1 MALSVQ
7 HSGRDDVHHTGDRRQ
22 HLVGTYAVPC
32 LSMGRN
38 PNICEQEFP
47 LCSPV
52 TGGPLLGWSRLGALW
67 ESPWRTA

>member
-7 HSGRDDVHHTGDRRQ
+7 HSCGDDPHLTGDHRR
-22 HLVGTYAVPC
+22 HSVGTYVVPC
-32 LSMGRN
+32 LSMSRN

-52 TGGPLLGWSRLGALW
+52 TGGLLLGWSRLGALW
-67 ESPWRTA
+67 EIP